1 MNRSSEK
8 DICIYIY
15 ILRKQIDIIVNKIPK
30 SNKVAPS
37 IMAPPMPDRSR
48 RGMTIS
54 VTLLGLTLFTV
65 LLAYLVFGDSNDEE
79 GLASLR
85 MIGIVF
91 RHGDR
96 TPTDL
101 YPNDPHKSYV
111 WAGGLGALTE
121 VFFLNSLFPYIN
133 DCN

>member
-1 MNRSSEK
+1 MDHRT
-8 DICIYIY
+8 
-15 ILRKQIDIIVNKIPK
+15 IDKETTKPIR
-30 SNKVAPS
+30 
-37 IMAPPMPDRSR
+37 MAEPHRPDSSR

-54 VTLLGLTLFTV
+54 VTLLGLTLLTV

-96 TPTDL
+96 APTDL
-101 YPNDPHKSYV
+101 YPNDPHQSFE
-111 WAGGLGALTE
+111 WPGGLGALSE
-121 VFFLNSLFPYIN
+121 VNIYKSYV
-133 DCN
+133 